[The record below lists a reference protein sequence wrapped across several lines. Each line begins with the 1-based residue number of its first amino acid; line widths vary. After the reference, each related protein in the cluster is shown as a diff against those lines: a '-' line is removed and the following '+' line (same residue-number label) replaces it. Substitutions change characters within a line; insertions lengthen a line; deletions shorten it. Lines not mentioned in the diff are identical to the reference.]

1 MERNLIKSDVSDVF
15 EPHSVVV
22 GIKIAYYEKTRS
34 GRLSPSA
41 KKIKEGILQFEGASL
56 EECDKLINDFI
67 NKNKVVILNE
77 KNS

>member
-1 MERNLIKSDVSDVF
+1 MEQNLADLHNLF

-56 EECDKLINDFI
+56 EECEKSVNDFI

-77 KNS
+77 R